1 MSPGWDGHGLAR
13 WALERRCA
21 DKDSRQGLRLS
32 SVDET
37 YENGLDSGEEKQ
49 RNAFEAIRRFWVAS
63 RFFAAPASHLSHW
76 PTIWSTNGAWASFW
90 KTFRAWR
97 VLMLSLPWKKP
108 GSAWWPHWS
117 WI

>member
-1 MSPGWDGHGLAR
+1 MIRPINSLGKDNVNFVRPLLRCPFFNSIKMSPGWDGHGLAR

-49 RNAFEAIRRFWVAS
+49 RNAFEAIRRF
-63 RFFAAPASHLSHW
+63 
-76 PTIWSTNGAWASFW
+76 
-90 KTFRAWR
+90 
-97 VLMLSLPWKKP
+97 
-108 GSAWWPHWS
+108 
-117 WI
+117 